1 MGIQEVQGNS
11 KAQAYQKKK
20 KAGQA
25 EGFQESFLQNLKNRD
40 QAKKAVADT
49 QTGLRQNMA
58 DAQTGLRQNM
68 ADAQTGLKQNMADAQ
83 TETKQKAENVGVGR
97 IGMTTGIRVN
107 AAATQEALQAVE
119 VRHMSYEESDL
130 VKIAVTEGYTLKGKR
145 EDGADVRVY
154 VEAKY
159 DDGRQE
165 AYQVEIDRV
174 PENTEHMIEQFALE
188 TMKEG

>member
-1 MGIQEVQGNS
+1 M
-11 KAQAYQKKK
+11 
-20 KAGQA
+20 
-25 EGFQESFLQNLKNRD
+25 QNLKNRD

-49 QTGLRQNMA
+49 
-58 DAQTGLRQNM
+58 
-68 ADAQTGLKQNMADAQ
+68 QTGLKQNMADAQ